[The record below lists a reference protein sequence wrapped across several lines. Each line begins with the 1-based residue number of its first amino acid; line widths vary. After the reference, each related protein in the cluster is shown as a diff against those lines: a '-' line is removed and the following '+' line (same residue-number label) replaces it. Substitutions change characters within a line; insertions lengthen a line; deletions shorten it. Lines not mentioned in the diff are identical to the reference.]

1 MPRVTEDQVREV
13 ANQLATVDA
22 SFAIDIATLLVD
34 EDLATLSPA
43 LSDERLRQIELY
55 LAAHFLTLT
64 VEEGPKAAEALG
76 DATERYHNIYAA
88 GLRSTRFGQQA
99 ILLDTSGT
107 LAEQAAKAENVSKK
121 DAQFTVV

>member
-13 ANQLATVDA
+13 ANQPATVDA

>member
-13 ANQLATVDA
+13 ANQPATVDA

-107 LAEQAAKAENVSKK
+107 LAEQATKAENVSKK